1 MNKKFLFLLIFFFF
15 AFPFFVKA
23 EDPQKIE
30 IDFFWRIGCPHC
42 AAEEVFLEKM
52 TQKYPEIEI
61 KSFEISSS
69 AENITLLQKLS
80 RIYNTKL
87 AGVPVTFIGEKAIV
101 GFLNETT
108 TGAAIEAEIKKCL
121 SEKCINPLDKIEP
134 KIKNE
139 NASQAKTGRII
150 KAPFVGEVDLSKMSL
165 PVLTM
170 VIGLLDGFNPC
181 AMWVLVLLISLLLA
195 TKSRKRMWQIGGIFI
210 LASGALYFIFMTAW
224 LNFFLVVSYVKL
236 IRFAIGALAIG
247 VGIWRIRDFFNNQAG
262 VCKVTD
268 KDQSQ
273 KQKLVEKVKKIV
285 QPAALPATLLGVVAL
300 AFGVNLIELFCSAG
314 LPAIYTQILTLS
326 NLKPF
331 TYYWYILGYTFF
343 FMLDDMII
351 FAIAIITLNKI
362 GFTDKYNKYSAIF
375 GGILILILGL
385 LLIFRPQILMF

>member
-1 MNKKFLFLLIFFFF
+1 MVIFFFI
-15 AFPFFVKA
+15 FPFFVRA
-23 EDPQKIE
+23 QDQKTE

-42 AAEEVFLEKM
+42 ANEEAFLEKIA
-52 TQKYPEIEI
+52 QKYPELEI
-61 KSFEISSS
+61 KPFEVSSS
-69 AENITLLQKLS
+69 AENVVLLQKLS
-80 RIYNTKL
+80 KSYDVKL
-87 AGVPVTFIGEKAIV
+87 AGVPITFIGKKAII
-101 GFLNETT
+101 GFLNEAT
-108 TGAAIEAEIKKCL
+108 TGAEIEAEIKKCL
-121 SEKCINPLDKIEP
+121 TEKCISPLE
-134 KIKNE
+134 KIKTDTD
-139 NASQAKTGRII
+139 KTIACKTKKDWTI
-150 KAPFVGEVDLSKMSL
+150 NCPVVGEIDLSKMSL
-165 PVLTM
+165 PILTVVM
-170 VIGLLDGFNPC
+170 GALDGFNPC

-195 TKSRKRMWQIGGIFI
+195 TKSRKRMWQVGGIFI
-210 LASGALYFIFMTAW
+210 LASGALYFVFMTAW
-224 LNFFLVVSYVKL
+224 LNFFLAISYVKF
-236 IRFAIGALAIG
+236 IRFAIGVLAIG
-247 VGIWRIRDFFNNQAG
+247 VGVWRIRDFFNNQAG
-262 VCKVTD
+262 VCKITD

-273 KQKLVEKVKKIV
+273 KQKLVEKIKQVV